1 MNENIKS
8 EESDTF
14 MEEEDPLHEKMK
26 HEDIEED
33 FDVDHVK
40 IQPIEHQVRF
50 IF

>member
-8 EESDTF
+8 EESDIF
-14 MEEEDPLHEKMK
+14 MEEKDPLHEKMK